1 MANDNNEHL
10 ISIPIT
16 PRKPIRIEP
25 RKPIPIEPKPKPK
38 K

>member
-1 MANDNNEHL
+1 MGNDNNEHF
-10 ISIPIT
+10 IPIV

-38 K
+38 E